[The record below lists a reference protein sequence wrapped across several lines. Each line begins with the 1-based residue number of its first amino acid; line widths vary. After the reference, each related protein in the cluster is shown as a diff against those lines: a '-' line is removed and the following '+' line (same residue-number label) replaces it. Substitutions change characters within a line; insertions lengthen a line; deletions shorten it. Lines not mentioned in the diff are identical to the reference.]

1 LLDWQAEE
9 QLRSNNMRGVILGVV
24 GVSLVAAAVTA
35 AAEPAQPKT
44 EVFFEFDSSK
54 LSREA
59 KYELEQAAKE
69 SKAHPNA
76 KIIIDGHTDPVGT
89 SAYNVGLSIRRA
101 EAARDHLICKG
112 ADPDNIV
119 MAYYGE
125 DGPQRATH
133 AKDRR
138 VSVELTNDPLYVV
151 IDKALPE
158 ATALTWKEPATTA
171 EIDGPRPTQMAR
183 R

>member
-1 LLDWQAEE
+1 
-9 QLRSNNMRGVILGVV
+9 MRGHIFGVV
-24 GVSLVAAAVTA
+24 GISLAVAAVTA
-35 AAEPAQPKT
+35 NAEPAQLKT
-44 EVFFEFDSSK
+44 EVFFEFDSSA

-76 KIIIDGHTDPVGT
+76 KIVVDGHTDPVGDNP
-89 SAYNVGLSIRRA
+89 YNVALSIRRA

-112 ADPDNIV
+112 ADPDNVV

-125 DGPQRATH
+125 DGPRRATH

-151 IDKALPE
+151 IDKALPD